1 MKIFSSSSL
10 LVVLLRV
17 SDDFEVW
24 IPSYTDSVVAR
35 RPKLQGI
42 PSNRKFSAL
51 FNGICCKFVSVREK
65 ITRRSFHKKLE
76 FLGGINHCTFFIITR
91 VTTINRNFCLL
102 HWKIWIKTFQKSCSY
117 WSFSVSEPKF
127 RTNIIL
133 TLVILYLFHFV
144 QDMMLSYFRT

>member
-65 ITRRSFHKKLE
+65 ITGRSFHNAFE

-91 VTTINRNFCLL
+91 VTSINRNLWLL
-102 HWKIWIKTFQKSCSY
+102 HRKIWIKIFHKSCNY
-117 WSFSVSEPKF
+117 RSFSVSKLDWNYKVF
-127 RTNIIL
+127 
-133 TLVILYLFHFV
+133 FF
-144 QDMMLSYFRT
+144 